1 MYICVCTCTRVKV
14 VGVFLLVQ
22 AMKVWSNVR
31 LYLCAQ
37 DFLSRSTVIFWRSV
51 ANADHSDLMDS
62 LLQFDTFRHT
72 PSINIILTLH
82 VCVYARVCVRECS
95 RIQMSECIQVCLG
108 TPYACVFYVW
118 ERLWVIDSGVIYY
131 STVTSISKVSS
142 LCASLRSRS
151 LSLFISFSPSLSL
164 PFSVSRDSHKRLH
177 NF

>member
-1 MYICVCTCTRVKV
+1 M
-14 VGVFLLVQ
+14 LVQ

-62 LLQFDTFRHT
+62 LLRFDTFRHT

-82 VCVYARVCVRECS
+82 VCVYACVCVRECS
-95 RIQMSECIQVCLG
+95 RIQMSECIQVCLR

-151 LSLFISFSPSLSL
+151 LSLHLFLPLCPSLSL
-164 PFSVSRDSHKRLH
+164 SPGTVIKGHPH